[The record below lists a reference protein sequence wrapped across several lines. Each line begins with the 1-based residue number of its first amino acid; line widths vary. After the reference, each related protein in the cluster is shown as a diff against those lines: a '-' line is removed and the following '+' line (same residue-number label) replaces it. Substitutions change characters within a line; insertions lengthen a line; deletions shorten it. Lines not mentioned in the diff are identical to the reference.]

1 AHLGAYDGAVIGSI
15 PQSFEIPDATG
26 ASGVFDFGGAPVAPG
41 STIAFFF
48 SDAQGPTGGTYF
60 FVDTRPCADLNCSL
74 CPGVCEPADDAP
86 PLSMLRRASMGV
98 DIYAP
103 EPGAPVLA
111 SGPLVVLAFL
121 ARRRAARP
129 SSSADFQGARSPASA
144 CDLAGR
150 GAPGGIR
157 TPTRD

>member
-1 AHLGAYDGAVIGSI
+1 R
-15 PQSFEIPDATG
+15 SFDMRHATG
-26 ASGVFDFGGAPVAPG
+26 AAGVFAFGGDVVAPG

-60 FVDTRPCADLNCSL
+60 FVDTGPCADLNCSL
-74 CPGVCEPADDAP
+74 CPGVFETEDDAP

-103 EPGAPVLA
+103 EPGAPGLA
-111 SGPLVVLAFL
+111 SGPLVALAFL